1 MNVGIM
7 CGSYD
12 SASLESRDNN
22 SKIVRLLTMKD
33 YSFVM
38 GSAETG
44 SMMDAKEIIRENGRF
59 LMSVGNSFEL
69 ARTEADVKVS
79 VTSTFEKLAEI
90 YKNSD
95 VIIFLDGGMGTLS
108 EFMAFLNN
116 SIETKEEKPLILY
129 NESGMYNYIL
139 KDLEFKRKEGLIDSS
154 YKLHF
159 DEAKNIEEL
168 AMYLEKAENKVNKDT
183 LERGKVR

>member
-38 GSAETG
+38 GSGETG

-59 LMSVGNSFEL
+59 LISVGNSFEL

-79 VTSTFEKLAEI
+79 VTSTFERLAEI
-90 YKNSD
+90 YK
-95 VIIFLDGGMGTLS
+95 
-108 EFMAFLNN
+108 
-116 SIETKEEKPLILY
+116 
-129 NESGMYNYIL
+129 
-139 KDLEFKRKEGLIDSS
+139 
-154 YKLHF
+154 
-159 DEAKNIEEL
+159 
-168 AMYLEKAENKVNKDT
+168 KVM
-183 LERGKVR
+183 LLFS